1 MKPGLSALVLAAAA
15 LCLGPPLVPVASAQK
30 VDALPDDYREIV
42 GQYAAGETAAALF
55 QLGGWSDE
63 RVRKHVSNLSDAVVS
78 IRKCPGC
85 PIRVAF
91 TKFPLRAAL
100 LLHLDRELQEHFS
113 LPESEQAP
121 VCGSGLQAI
130 AFEHLASILT
140 LVDPAGGAF
149 VKRAYLGM
157 SGQAMWFH
165 CFPEAV
171 TWARSGVKRF
181 PKEASLLLA
190 EGVALEARAY
200 FNMTPAPVS
209 IGLSPATM
217 RMRDELNANLRFLRD
232 QARQSFEAAVA
243 ADPALTEARLRLGRV
258 LWRQG
263 RLEPARAALQAAL
276 GQPAEAPQQYLAHLF
291 LGRVLEDSGDAVA
304 AEEHYRIALALRPL
318 SEIAA
323 MAISHARFLQ
333 GDSEGAR
340 QALRS
345 GLLAAR
351 RRLENDPWVP
361 YMLPQSPEG
370 EAILAELRQAAGK

>member
-149 VKRAYLGM
+149 
-157 SGQAMWFH
+157 
-165 CFPEAV
+165 
-171 TWARSGVKRF
+171 VKRF